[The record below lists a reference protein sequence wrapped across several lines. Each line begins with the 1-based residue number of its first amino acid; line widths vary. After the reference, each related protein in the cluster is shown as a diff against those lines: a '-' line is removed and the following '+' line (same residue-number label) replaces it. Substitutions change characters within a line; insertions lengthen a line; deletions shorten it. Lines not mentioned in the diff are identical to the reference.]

1 MALFLVGFLMA
12 TLGVALLVLGET
24 PLFGGRVIAARRA
37 RWIGGL
43 LVGFFPCLFVVRW
56 IVGLFDTAN
65 QVPAPA
71 VGWSLFG
78 VWLCVAIGMVF
89 RSLFP
94 KRMPTQRRS
103 QAANPFEP
111 AAVEDDEPMR
121 EAVDEVV
128 LEETPAPTPAKTVPA
143 KAPPAKAAP
152 AKAAPAKKPPPRKPA
167 KDEGNPFDFA

>member
-24 PLFGGRVIAARRA
+24 PLFGGRVVAARRA
-37 RWIGGL
+37 RWVGGV

-56 IVGLFDTAN
+56 IVGIFDADG

-78 VWLCVAIGMVF
+78 VWLCVTFGMLF

-94 KRMPTQRRS
+94 KREPRRRLG
-103 QAANPFEP
+103 QVREANPFEP
-111 AAVEDDEPMR
+111 APVEDEEPML
-121 EAVDEVV
+121 EGVDEVV
-128 LEETPAPTPAKTVPA
+128 LEEIPAPK
-143 KAPPAKAAP
+143 PAKAAP
-152 AKAAPAKKPPPRKPA
+152 AKGAPAKAPPAKKPPPRKPA
-167 KDEGNPFDFA
+167 KDEADPFDFS

>member
-1 MALFLVGFLMA
+1 MALFLVGFLIA

-24 PLFGGRVIAARRA
+24 PLLGGRVIAARRA

-43 LVGFFPCLFVVRW
+43 LVAFFPCLFLVRW

-65 QVPAPA
+65 QIPAPA

-78 VWLCVAIGMVF
+78 VWLCVAFGMVF

-111 AAVEDDEPMR
+111 TAVEDDEPML

-128 LEETPAPTPAKTVPA
+128 LEEAPAPKPAKAVPA

-152 AKAAPAKKPPPRKPA
+152 AKKLPPRRPA